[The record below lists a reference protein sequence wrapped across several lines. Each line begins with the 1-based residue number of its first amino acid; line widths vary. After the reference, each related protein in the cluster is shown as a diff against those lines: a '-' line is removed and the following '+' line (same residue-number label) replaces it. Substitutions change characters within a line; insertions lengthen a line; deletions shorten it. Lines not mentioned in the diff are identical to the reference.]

1 MSERR
6 TSITPEDFG
15 GRVIDIDPSGAPK
28 RRRRGRWLFVLG
40 LLALLFALSRA
51 ASIYLETLWFGSL
64 GYASVY
70 WTTFKYE
77 VGLFAAFGLATAL
90 ALRGA
95 FWLLERAFD
104 VSALAPRRI
113 LLNNQPVFVQPAR
126 LLKPVAWLVSIFFGF
141 VYGAGVSGEWE
152 RFALWLNRP
161 QTNEVDP
168 IFGRQVGFYLFTLP
182 VAETIASWLLVL
194 AFVATVGALAYALLS
209 LIPTGADV
217 EDAGAAKLTTLSAA
231 ARRGAYAAVSTAL
244 ALLLTA
250 LALRVYLSRFD
261 YLFDDHTIFSGVT
274 YTEDHYL
281 LPGLTLVAF
290 ALAAAAALALA
301 NAFALRRM
309 RVLLA
314 TVALPAVVYVVAV
327 VLVPGYVQSFIVKP
341 NELDREAP
349 YIGHNI
355 AATRRAFNLERVE
368 ARDFPADTANDAYA
382 LEENRTTLD
391 NLRLWDYR
399 ALQDTLRQ
407 VQEIRTYYDFN
418 DVDIDRYRIGGQQ
431 RQVLL
436 AARELDV
443 AKLPASSRGNWI
455 NERLIYTHGYGAT
468 MNTANGFTPEGR
480 PELILSNMPTE
491 SSAPEIKVTRPQ
503 IYFGEKTDTTVYVK
517 TRQKEFDYPQ
527 GDANA
532 STVYEGGGGFAVGGF
547 LRRWVLAWET
557 GDLSRLPFADD
568 VTPESR
574 VLMRRTIGGR
584 VRSLAPFL
592 TYDAD
597 PYIVVNREGR
607 LFWIIDAY
615 TTTETYPFA
624 RHHALEGSTVNYVR
638 NSVKVTVDAY
648 DGGVTFYVFD
658 NDDPVLRAYRN
669 VFPAL
674 FRDAAQMPEDLRAHV
689 RYPETL
695 LSAQADVYSL
705 YHTDDAK
712 VFFQREDMWSV
723 ARESLPK
730 DKNQGDAEATPLE
743 PYYALLQLP
752 GDGAAET
759 PATTEFVNVV
769 AFTPASRDNLIGWMA
784 GRSDG
789 AAYGRLLVYKFP
801 KSKLVNGPLQV
812 NARIDQNAQ
821 LSSQLTLWNQEG
833 SRVQRGNLLIIPLGR
848 GLLYV
853 QTIYLQAVRSP
864 MPELRLVV
872 LATQDR
878 LAYGT
883 TFADAL
889 TGLFGDAAVAAAQP
903 PPASNATAS
912 DGKSPA
918 APQQAAQQPPTP
930 SRTTTELV
938 KRAAQDLADYQRLTA
953 EGKLG
958 EAGQKLESLKRTL
971 EELQKVKQ

>member
-6 TSITPEDFG
+6 TSITPEDFDG
-15 GRVIDIDPSGAPK
+15 HIIDIDSSGTPK
-28 RRRRGRWLFVLG
+28 RRRRGRWLLGIG
-40 LLALLFALSRA
+40 LLAILFALSRA
-51 ASIYLETLWFGSL
+51 SSIYVEMLWFGSL
-64 GYASVY
+64 GYAAVY
-70 WTTFKYE
+70 WTTFKYA
-77 VGLFAAFGLATAL
+77 VALFVAFALATTII
-90 ALRGA
+90 LRGA
-95 FWLLERAFD
+95 FWLMERAFD

-113 LLNNQPVFVQPAR
+113 LLNNQPVFVEPAR

-152 RFALWLNRP
+152 KFALWLNRP
-161 QTNEVDP
+161 QTGEVDP
-168 IFGRQVGFYLFTLP
+168 VFGKQVGFYLFTLP
-182 VAETIASWLLVL
+182 VMETLASWLLVIT
-194 AFVATVGALAYALLS
+194 FVILCGALAYALLS

-217 EDAGAAKLTTLSAA
+217 EGAGAAKIKTLSTAT
-231 ARRGAYAAVSTAL
+231 RRATYAAVSTAL
-244 ALLLTA
+244 ALLLVA

-261 YLFDDHTIFSGVT
+261 YLFDEHTIFSGVT
-274 YTEDHYL
+274 YTEDHFL
-281 LPGLTLVAF
+281 LPGLTVVAVTLLVA
-290 ALAAAAALALA
+290 AIIALA

-314 TVALPAVVYVVAV
+314 AVALPVVVYLFAVVV
-327 VLVPGYVQSFIVKP
+327 VPGYVQSFIVKP

-349 YIGHNI
+349 YIEHNI
-355 AATRRAFNLERVE
+355 AATRRAFNLEQVE

-418 DVDIDRYRIGGQQ
+418 DVDIDRYTIGGQT

-443 AKLPASSRGNWI
+443 SKLPASSQGNWI

-480 PELILSNMPTE
+480 PEFLLSNMPTE
-491 SSAPEIKVTRPQ
+491 STAPDIKVTRPQ
-503 IYFGEKTDTTVYVK
+503 IYFGEKTNTTVFVK

-532 STVYEGGGGFAVGGF
+532 STVYEGEGGFAVGNAF
-547 LRRWVLAWET
+547 RRWVLAWET

-568 VTPESR
+568 VTPQSR
-574 VLMRRTIGGR
+574 VLMRRTIGER

-592 TYDAD
+592 TYDTD

-607 LFWIIDAY
+607 LYWMIDAY
-615 TTTETYPFA
+615 TTTDTYPFA
-624 RHHALEGSTVNYVR
+624 RHHALEGNTVNYIR

-658 NDDPVLRAYRN
+658 DNDPMLRAYRG

-723 ARESLPK
+723 ARESVPK
-730 DKNQGDAEATPLE
+730 DKDKGETEATPLE

-752 GDGAAET
+752 GNGATQT
-759 PATTEFVNVV
+759 PSTTEFVNVV

-789 AAYGRLLVYKFP
+789 EAYGRLLVYKFP

-883 TFADAL
+883 SFADAL
-889 TGLFGDAAVAAAQP
+889 TGLFGNAAAAVAP
-903 PPASNATAS
+903 T
-912 DGKSPA
+912 PA
-918 APQQAAQQPPTP
+918 ANAPAPNDAGSTTSQQASQQSATTP
-930 SRTTTELV
+930 SRTTTELIN
-938 KRAAQDLADYQRLTA
+938 RAATNLADYQRLTA

-958 EAGQKLESLKRTL
+958 EAGQKLEALKRTL
-971 EELQKVKQ
+971 DELQKVKQ